1 MPSTGDCR
9 SEFLLVNGANLH
21 YLDWGGEGPAL
32 IFLAGYAN
40 TPHFF
45 NSMAPAF
52 TDRFH
57 VLGLTR
63 RSHGESE
70 QPESGYDLDTLVADI
85 IAFMDTKQIETATL
99 VGHSFAGM
107 EMAILATQ
115 HPDRLDNLVFLDAL
129 YEYEESDIELFGSNP
144 VPPAAPPPESFP
156 SVADYCEDFVNRYVT
171 YRPLRSPRWDELW
184 GLTLE
189 QREDGR
195 FIERIRPETAKQ
207 IFEGVNDF
215 HANLAAFQCP
225 TLVFFAY
232 QTADWSMPDAA
243 SEELQEQVVAYIER
257 QNREYKDRNVKRARN
272 EIADVQV
279 AVYEDTSHYCFLD
292 KESEVIE
299 LMKRF
304 LG

>member
-1 MPSTGDCR
+1 MNTASSAR
-9 SEFLLVNGANLH
+9 SNFVQVNGVRLH
-21 YLDWGGEGPAL
+21 YLYWGGEGPAF

-45 NSMAPAF
+45 DSLAQAF

-70 QPESGYDLDTLVADI
+70 QPESGYDLDTLATDI
-85 IAFMDTKQIETATL
+85 IAFMDALDIDKATL

-107 EMAILATQ
+107 EMATLATKY
-115 HPDRLDNLVFLDAL
+115 PDRLDKLVFLDAL
-129 YEYEESDIELFGSNP
+129 YEYEESDIELFGNDP
-144 VPPAAPPPESFP
+144 VPPAAPPPESFA

-184 GLTLE
+184 GLTLQ
-189 QREDGR
+189 QREDSR
-195 FIERIRPETAKQ
+195 FVERIRPETAKQ
-207 IFEGVNDF
+207 LFQGTSGY
-215 HANLAAFQCP
+215 HADLAAFQCP

-232 QTADWSMPDAA
+232 QTADWSMPDDA
-243 SEELQEQVVAYIER
+243 SEELQEQVTAYIER
-257 QNREYKDRNVKRARN
+257 QNREYRDRNVERARN
-272 EIADVQV
+272 EIANVQV
-279 AVYEDTSHYCFLD
+279 VVYEDTSHYCFLD
-292 KESEVIE
+292 KEIEVIE
-299 LMKRF
+299 SMKGF

>member
-1 MPSTGDCR
+1 MHR
-9 SEFLLVNGANLH
+9 SSNARSDFASVNNVRLH

-40 TPHFF
+40 TQHFF
-45 NSMAPAF
+45 DSLASAF

-85 IAFMDTKQIETATL
+85 IAFMDVLGIETATL

-107 EMAILATQ
+107 EMATLAVKY
-115 HPDRLDNLVFLDAL
+115 PDRLDNLVFLDAL
-129 YEYEESDIELFGSNP
+129 YEYEASDIELFGSNP
-144 VPPAAPPPESFP
+144 VPPAAPPPESFA

-189 QREDGR
+189 QREDGQ
-195 FIERIRPETAKQ
+195 FIEKIRPETAKQ
-207 IFEGVNDF
+207 LFEGVGHF
-215 HANLAAFQCP
+215 HADLAAFQRP

-232 QTADWSMPDAA
+232 QTAARSMPDDA
-243 SEELQEQVVAYIER
+243 SEELQEQVTTYIER

-272 EIADVQV
+272 EIPNVKAV
-279 AVYEDTSHYCFLD
+279 VYEDTSHYCFLD

-299 LMKRF
+299 SMKGF
-304 LG
+304 LL